1 MSIDLVSK
9 YSSNVDEQFKA
20 ESKLSLVT
28 NQDYD
33 WTGAHTVKIYTVNT
47 APMNDYDRSGSKAQ
61 GSRYGTIESLDATTH
76 DLTLSKDRSF
86 TYAIDALDEDETMQ
100 VLAGAATL
108 ARQGREVIIP
118 EIDTYVFGKMAAGA
132 GTKPSAKELTAENIY
147 DEIMEGNKALDNA
160 EVPDYNRFIIV
171 TPSTYT
177 LLKRNKDFLMATD
190 ITQELKIRGVVAMV
204 DGLSVIKVPENRL
217 PSKFG
222 FMICHPVATVAP
234 VKLMDFKMHVNP
246 PGING
251 TLVEGRI
258 AYDAF
263 ILENKKKGIYYQAI
277 S

>member
-33 WTGAHTVKIYTVNT
+33 WTGTHTVKIYTVNT
-47 APMNDYDRSGSKAQ
+47 APMNDYDRSGSKTQ
-61 GSRYGTIESLDATTH
+61 GSRYGAIQSLDATTH

-118 EIDTYVFGKMAAGA
+118 EIDTYVFGKMAAGS

-251 TLVEGRI
+251 TLIEGRI

>member
-33 WTGAHTVKIYTVNT
+33 WTRAHTVKIYTVNT

-190 ITQELKIRGVVAMV
+190 ITQEMKIRGVVAMV

>member
-47 APMNDYDRSGSKAQ
+47 APMNDYDRSGSKTQ
-61 GSRYGTIESLDATTH
+61 GSRYGAIQSLDATTH